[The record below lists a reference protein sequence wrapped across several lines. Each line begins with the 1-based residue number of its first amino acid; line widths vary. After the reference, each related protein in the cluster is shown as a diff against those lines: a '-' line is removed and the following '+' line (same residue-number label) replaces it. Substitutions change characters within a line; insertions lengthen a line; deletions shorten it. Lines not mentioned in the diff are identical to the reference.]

1 MNGFAPFLRKEFN
14 ETVRT
19 WRLWVLPGFLLFAAL
34 SSPLVTYLM
43 PTLLDRLGSAQQ
55 GFSITVADP
64 TALQAYLEYLGN
76 LERAHAV
83 RPRDRLRRHRERR
96 GPRRHGGAH
105 ARQAALARRLRHRQV
120 ALAGGGDPRRPPRWG
135 RSSASRVTQLLFDG
149 GPSGRTVLAVALW
162 AAYALMLLA
171 VMVLLSIELKA
182 PAAASGAGVGVYAA
196 LLVLAQFEVTSG
208 ATPAGLPAAGL
219 AIVRGEPAQW
229 AGPLVA
235 TVVVTAACLVAAVLR
250 FERREI

>member
-1 MNGFAPFLRKEFN
+1 MNGFVPFLRKEFS

-19 WRLWVLPGFLLFAAL
+19 WRLWVVPGFLLFSAL

-43 PTLLDRLGSAQQ
+43 PTLLDQLGTVQQ
-55 GFSITVADP
+55 GLSITVADP

-76 LERAHAV
+76 LSQLTLFALVIAYGGIVSGEV
-83 RPRDRLRRHRERR
+83 R
-96 GPRRHGGAH
+96 GGT
-105 ARQAALARRLRHRQV
+105 AALTLAKPLSRAAFVTGKWLSQALVVAVGAALGTLICIALTQV
-120 ALAGGGDPRRPPRWG
+120 
-135 RSSASRVTQLLFDG
+135 LFEDG
-149 GPSGRTVLAVALW
+149 PAGRTVLAVGLW
-162 AAYALMLLA
+162 IAYALMLLA
-171 VMVLLSIELKA
+171 IMVLLSVELRA
-182 PAAASGAGVGVYAA
+182 PAAASGAGIGVYAA
-196 LLVLAQFEVTSG
+196 LLVLAQFEATSR

-235 TVVVTAACLVAAVLR
+235 TVAVAAACLVAAVLR

>member
-1 MNGFAPFLRKEFN
+1 M
-14 ETVRT
+14 
-19 WRLWVLPGFLLFAAL
+19 LPGFLLFSAI

-43 PTLLDRLGSAQQ
+43 PTLLDSLGTAQQ
-55 GFSITVADP
+55 GFSITVAEP

-76 LERAHAV
+76 LTQLTLFALVIAYGGIVSGEVRGGTAALTLAKPLSRAAFV
-83 RPRDRLRRHRERR
+83 TGKWLS
-96 GPRRHGGAH
+96 
-105 ARQAALARRLRHRQV
+105 QAAVIIV
-120 ALAGGGDPRRPPRWG
+120 AAALGTAICI
-135 RSSASRVTQLLFDG
+135 AMTQLLFDG
-149 GPSGRTVLAVALW
+149 GPTARTAVAVALW

-196 LLVLAQFEVTSG
+196 LLVLAQFELTATS
-208 ATPAGLPAAGL
+208 TPAGLPAAGL

-235 TVVVTAACLVAAVLR
+235 TVVVSAACLVAAVLR

>member
-1 MNGFAPFLRKEFN
+1 MNGFAPFLRKEVD

-34 SSPLVTYLM
+34 SSPVVTYLM
-43 PTLLDRLGSAQQ
+43 PTLLDSLGTAQQ
-55 GFSITVADP
+55 GLSITVSDP
-64 TALQAYLEYLGN
+64 TALQAYIEYLGN
-76 LERAHAV
+76 LSELTLFALVIAYGGIVSGEVRGGTAALTLAKPLSRAAFV
-83 RPRDRLRRHRERR
+83 L
-96 GPRRHGGAH
+96 GKWLS
-105 ARQAALARRLRHRQV
+105 QAAVILIAA
-120 ALAGGGDPRRPPRWG
+120 ALGTIICVGL
-135 RSSASRVTQLLFDG
+135 TQLLFDG
-149 GPSGRTVLAVALW
+149 GPAGRLVLAVALW
-162 AAYALMLLA
+162 AFYALMLLA

-196 LLVLAQFEVTSG
+196 LLVLAQFEVTSS

-229 AGPLVA
+229 AGPLAA
-235 TVVVTAACLVAAVLR
+235 TVAVTAACLVAAVLR

>member
-19 WRLWVLPGFLLFAAL
+19 WRLWVLPGFLLFSAL

-43 PTLLDRLGSAQQ
+43 PTLLDSLGTAQQ
-55 GFSITVADP
+55 GLSITVSDP

-76 LERAHAV
+76 LSELTLFALVIAYGGIVSGEVRGGTAALTLAKPLSRAAFV
-83 RPRDRLRRHRERR
+83 TGKWLS
-96 GPRRHGGAH
+96 
-105 ARQAALARRLRHRQV
+105 QAAVVLV
-120 ALAGGGDPRRPPRWG
+120 AAALGTVICIGL
-135 RSSASRVTQLLFDG
+135 TQLLFG
-149 GPSGRTVLAVALW
+149 AGPAGRTVVAVALW
-162 AAYALMLLA
+162 VVYALMLLA

-196 LLVLAQFEVTSG
+196 LLVLAQFEVTSS
-208 ATPAGLPAAGL
+208 ATPAGLPAAGI
-219 AIVRGEPAQW
+219 AIVRGEPSQW

-235 TVVVTAACLVAAVLR
+235 TLAVTAACLLVAVLR